1 MNKYTNTFFLLCFV
15 FTFAYAHKAVAV
27 SATASARS
35 EASLNESVNGEE
47 ETRQDSEKKN
57 LSLTPPSAEE
67 IQKEVADYIEQ
78 NKELLSDD
86 TLLANLL
93 ALPYEKRQYVFPYLH
108 EQPFLSHKIK
118 SHPQIIVWKGKK
130 PTVIAPQ
137 MQAFAKKYL
146 DDLPAVFY
154 YFLDPD
160 YWNGTTPSEQTVTQT
175 LLNPNAPETK
185 AKSATEIANYAVRS
199 LYEVYRPSE
208 EIKENYYQTILSKND
223 VVQLENTLLKLNDFV
238 DSYPQALS
246 IPSALRDSLGIR
258 VKESVAAPFEEWV
271 KNVGKLGLSED
282 LRTFLKQQGWKD
294 ENDFAKKADVM
305 LRAVRV
311 NRMSLPQA
319 MAFSDMRLKYYPID
333 ETKPLTSTQMY
344 LKMHDAKPGDALFI
358 TPYADELKK
367 SFEQGKFTRIGL
379 PIYID

>member
-27 SATASARS
+27 SATASAHP
-35 EASLNESVNGEE
+35 EDSLNESVNGEE
-47 ETRQDSEKKN
+47 ETPQDSEKKN

-271 KNVGKLGLSED
+271 KNAGKLGLSED

-294 ENDFAKKADVM
+294 ENDFAQKADVM

-367 SFEQGKFTRIGL
+367 SFEQGKFPRIGL

>member
-1 MNKYTNTFFLLCFV
+1 MNKYTNTFFLLCFI
-15 FTFAYAHKAVAV
+15 FTFANADKAVADT
-27 SATASARS
+27 ATALARKEIPLSESAR
-35 EASLNESVNGEE
+35 GKEE
-47 ETRQDSEKKN
+47 ILQNSTQQN
-57 LSLTPPSAEE
+57 LSVTTPSAEE

-78 NKELLSDD
+78 NKELLADD

-137 MQAFAKKYL
+137 MQSFAEKYL

-160 YWNGTTPSEQTVTQT
+160 YWTGTTPSEQTVTQT
-175 LLNPNAPETK
+175 LLNPNVPETK

-199 LYEVYRPSE
+199 LYEVYQPSD
-208 EIKENYYQTILSKND
+208 EIKENYNQTILSKND
-223 VVQLENTLLKLNDFV
+223 VTQLENTLLKLNDFV
-238 DSYPQALS
+238 DKYPKALS

-271 KNVGKLGLSED
+271 KNVKKLGLSED
-282 LRTFLKQQGWKD
+282 LRTFLKQQGWQD

-311 NRMSLPQA
+311 NRMPLPQA
-319 MAFSDMRLKYYPID
+319 MAFSEMRLKYYPID

-358 TPYADELKK
+358 APYADELKK